1 MKNLTKTIVISLL
14 FLIIGIQVNAQYS
27 YQKAGL
33 LELKS
38 DSLQIDAL
46 KSYEEFIVKQ
56 DTMMLRLGKYDFA
69 DAKKILTDVANNSKD
84 LFGGPDAYSADIS
97 MIDIYSSRIDDY
109 TKGQIMDEKPAER
122 TKSVTW
128 NGKEYKLTASS
139 KKDFNSIGDLI
150 KSATDIQKIHQ
161 KSYNSLPKK

>member
-14 FLIIGIQVNAQYS
+14 FLITGIQVNAQYS

-38 DSLQIDAL
+38 DSLKIDAL
-46 KSYEEFIVKQ
+46 KSYQEFIIKQ
-56 DTMMLRLGKYDFA
+56 DTMMYRLGKYDFA
-69 DAKKILTDVANNSKD
+69 DAKKILIDIANNSKD
-84 LFGGPDAYSADIS
+84 LYGGAQAYSADIS
-97 MIDIYSSRIDDY
+97 IIDVYLSTVDDY
-109 TKGQIMDEKPAER
+109 TKGQIVDEKAAER

-139 KKDFNSIGDLI
+139 KKDFNYVGDMI